1 MRERRPVFKIQ
12 SKERKMSEEKIILID
27 KKDGVGTIT
36 LNRPDKLN
44 AFNDELTFSLQDA
57 LKEMEKDSG
66 VRAIILTGA
75 GRGFCSGQDLQS
87 RSISQDM
94 GQRPSLGDS
103 IRRRYNPIV
112 LKIRR
117 MEKPIIAAVNG
128 VAAGA
133 GASLAFACD
142 FRIVAE
148 GVNFI
153 QSFTKVGLVPDSG
166 STFMLPRLIGVTKAF
181 ELMLTADKLDAPK
194 ALELGLINQ
203 LVKPEDLMKEAVA
216 LAERLA
222 AGPTKAFGL
231 TKRAVN
237 RAIFPDLEELL
248 EYEASLQEIAGR
260 SDDFA
265 EGVKAFVEK
274 RQPAYT
280 GK

>member
-1 MRERRPVFKIQ
+1 MTD
-12 SKERKMSEEKIILID
+12 EKILLTE
-27 KKDGVGTIT
+27 KKNGVGIIT

-44 AFNDELTFSLQDA
+44 SFNDELTFQLQDA
-57 LKEMEKDSG
+57 LKEMEKDKE
-66 VRAIILTGA
+66 VKAIIITGA
-75 GRGFCSGQDLQS
+75 GRGFCAGQDLQS
-87 RSISQDM
+87 RSIAQEV

-112 LKIRR
+112 TKLRR

-133 GASLAFACD
+133 GASVALACD
-142 FRIVAE
+142 FRIITE
-148 GVNFI
+148 KTSFI

-166 STFMLPRLIGVTKAF
+166 ATFILPRLVGVTKAF
-181 ELMLTADKLDAPK
+181 ELMLSAEKLTAEEAMKLGIVNKIVSD
-194 ALELGLINQ
+194 EN
-203 LVKPEDLMKEAVA
+203 LMKEATE
-216 LAERLA
+216 LAEKLA
-222 AGPTKAFGL
+222 AGPTKAFAL

-237 RAIFPDLEELL
+237 RAVFHDLEEGL

-260 SDDFA
+260 SDDFQ

-274 RQPAYT
+274 RAPQYT

>member
-1 MRERRPVFKIQ
+1 MT
-12 SKERKMSEEKIILID
+12 EEKNILIE
-27 KKDGVGTIT
+27 KKNGVGIIT

-57 LKEMEKDSG
+57 LKEMEKDQA
-66 VRAIILTGA
+66 VRAIIITGA

-87 RSISQDM
+87 RSISQEM

-112 LKIRR
+112 IKIRR
-117 MEKPIIAAVNG
+117 LEKPVIAAVNG

-142 FRIVAE
+142 FRIAADT
-148 GVNFI
+148 VNFI

-181 ELMLTADKLDAPK
+181 ELMLSAEKLGAAE
-194 ALELGLINQ
+194 ALNLGLVNK
-203 LVKPEDLMKEAVA
+203 VVPADALMTEAMT
-216 LAERLA
+216 LAEKLA
-222 AGPTKAFGL
+222 QGPTKAFGL

-237 RAIFPDLEELL
+237 RAVFFDLEELL

>member
-1 MRERRPVFKIQ
+1 MTD
-12 SKERKMSEEKIILID
+12 EKILLTE
-27 KKDGVGTIT
+27 KQGNVGIIT

-44 AFNDELTFSLQDA
+44 SFNDELTFQLQDA
-57 LKEMEKDSG
+57 LKEMEKDKE

-75 GRGFCSGQDLQS
+75 GRGFCAGQDLQS
-87 RSISQDM
+87 RSIAQEM

-103 IRRRYNPIV
+103 IKRRYNPIV
-112 LKIRR
+112 TKLRR

-133 GASLAFACD
+133 GASVAFACD
-142 FRIVAE
+142 FRIVTDKTS
-148 GVNFI
+148 FI
-153 QSFTKVGLVPDSG
+153 QSFTKVGLIPDSG
-166 STFMLPRLIGVTKAF
+166 ATFVLPRLIGVTRAF
-181 ELMLTADKLDAPK
+181 ELMLSADKLTAEE
-194 ALELGLINQ
+194 ALRLGVVNK
-203 LVKPEDLMKEAVA
+203 VVTDEELMKEALA

-237 RAIFPDLEELL
+237 KAIFDDLEELL
-248 EYEASLQEIAGR
+248 EYEANLQEIAGR
-260 SDDFA
+260 SDDFE

-274 RQPAYT
+274 RPAQYK

>member
-1 MRERRPVFKIQ
+1 MA
-12 SKERKMSEEKIILID
+12 EEKIILIE
-27 KKDGVGTIT
+27 KKNGVATIT

-44 AFNDELTFSLQDA
+44 AFNDELTFTLQDA
-57 LKEMEKDSG
+57 LKETEKDES
-66 VRAIILTGA
+66 VRAIVLTGA

-87 RSISQDM
+87 RSISQEM

-112 LKIRR
+112 IKIRR

-142 FRIVAE
+142 FRVAAE
-148 GVNFI
+148 NANFI
-153 QSFTKVGLVPDSG
+153 QSFTKVGLIPDSG

-181 ELMLTADKLDAPK
+181 ELMLSADKLDAAE
-194 ALELGLINQ
+194 ALRLGLVNK
-203 LVKPEDLMKEAVA
+203 VVPADAVVAEATA
-216 LAERLA
+216 LAEKLA
-222 AGPTKAFGL
+222 LGPSKAFGL

-237 RAIFPDLEELL
+237 KAMFSDLEELL

-260 SDDFA
+260 SDDFQ
-265 EGVKAFVEK
+265 EGVKAFIEK

>member
-1 MRERRPVFKIQ
+1 
-12 SKERKMSEEKIILID
+12 MSDEKILLTE
-27 KKDGVGTIT
+27 KKNGVGIIT

-44 AFNDELTFSLQDA
+44 SFNDELTFQLQDA
-57 LKEMEKDSG
+57 LKEMEKDKE
-66 VRAIILTGA
+66 VKALILTGS
-75 GRGFCSGQDLQS
+75 GRGFCAGQDLQS
-87 RSISQDM
+87 RSIAQEM

-112 LKIRR
+112 TKLRR

-133 GASLAFACD
+133 GASVAFACD
-142 FRIVAE
+142 FRIITEKVS
-148 GVNFI
+148 FI

-166 STFMLPRLIGVTKAF
+166 ATFILPRLVGVTKAF
-181 ELMLTADKLDAPK
+181 DLMLSADKLTADEAMKL
-194 ALELGLINQ
+194 GIINK
-203 LVKPEDLMKEAVA
+203 VVAEEDLMKEAIA
-216 LAERLA
+216 LAEKLA
-222 AGPTKAFGL
+222 LGPTKAFAL

-237 RAIFPDLEELL
+237 KAIFDDLEELL
-248 EYEASLQEIAGR
+248 EYEACLQEIAGR

-274 RQPAYT
+274 RAPQYT

>member
-1 MRERRPVFKIQ
+1 MT
-12 SKERKMSEEKIILID
+12 EENILLVE
-27 KKDGVGTIT
+27 KKNGVGIIT

-44 AFNDELTFSLQDA
+44 SFNDELTFSVQDA
-57 LKEMEKDSG
+57 LKEMEKDAT
-66 VRAIILTGA
+66 VRAIVVTGA
-75 GRGFCSGQDLQS
+75 GRGFCAGQDLQS

-103 IRRRYNPIV
+103 IRRRYNPII
-112 LKIRR
+112 LKLRKI
-117 MEKPIIAAVNG
+117 EKPVIAAVNG

-142 FRIVAE
+142 LRVAAE
-148 GVNFI
+148 NTSFI

-166 STFMLPRLIGVTKAF
+166 STFLLPRLIGATKAF
-181 ELMLTADKLDAPK
+181 ELMLSADKLDAQE
-194 ALELGLINQ
+194 ALRLGLVNK
-203 LVKPEDLMKEAVA
+203 LVPAENVLSEAIA
-216 LAERLA
+216 WAEKLA

-237 RAIFPDLEELL
+237 RAIWSDLEELL

-260 SDDFA
+260 SDDFV

-274 RQPAYT
+274 RTPAYT

>member
-1 MRERRPVFKIQ
+1 
-12 SKERKMSEEKIILID
+12 MSDEKILLTE
-27 KKDGVGTIT
+27 KKNGVGIIT

-44 AFNDELTFSLQDA
+44 AFSDELTFQLQDA
-57 LKEMEKDSG
+57 LKEMEKDKE
-66 VRAIILTGA
+66 VRAIILTAA
-75 GRGFCSGQDLQS
+75 GRGFCAGQDLQS
-87 RSISQDM
+87 RSIAQEM
-94 GQRPSLGDS
+94 GERPSLGDS

-112 LKIRR
+112 IKLRR
-117 MEKPIIAAVNG
+117 IEKPIIAAVNG

-133 GASLAFACD
+133 GASIAFACD
-142 FRIVAE
+142 YRIVTDK
-148 GVNFI
+148 VNFI
-153 QSFTKVGLVPDSG
+153 QSFTKVGLIPDSG
-166 STFMLPRLIGVTKAF
+166 ATFILTRLVGLTKAF
-181 ELMLTADKLDAPK
+181 ELMLSADKLSAEE
-194 ALELGLINQ
+194 ALNLGIINKI
-203 LVKPEDLMKEAVA
+203 VGEDDLMKEAVA

-237 RAIFPDLEELL
+237 RAVFDDLEELL

-274 RQPAYT
+274 RTPQYT

>member
-1 MRERRPVFKIQ
+1 MVD
-12 SKERKMSEEKIILID
+12 EKILLTE
-27 KKDGVGTIT
+27 KKNGVGIIT

-44 AFNDELTFSLQDA
+44 SFNDELTFQLQDA
-57 LKEMEKDSG
+57 LKEMEKDKE
-66 VRAIILTGA
+66 VRAIIITGA
-75 GRGFCSGQDLQS
+75 GRGFCAGQDLQS
-87 RSISQDM
+87 RSIAQEV

-112 LKIRR
+112 TKLRR

-133 GASLAFACD
+133 GASVALACD
-142 FRIVAE
+142 FRIITE
-148 GVNFI
+148 KTSFI

-166 STFMLPRLIGVTKAF
+166 ATFILPRLVGVTKAF
-181 ELMLTADKLDAPK
+181 ELMLSADKLTAEDALK
-194 ALELGLINQ
+194 LGIVNK
-203 LVKPEDLMKEAVA
+203 VVSDENLMKEATE
-216 LAERLA
+216 LAEKLA
-222 AGPTKAFGL
+222 QGPTKAFAL

-237 RAIFPDLEELL
+237 RAVFHDLEEGL
-248 EYEASLQEIAGR
+248 EYEANLQEIAGR

-274 RQPAYT
+274 RAPQYT

>member
-1 MRERRPVFKIQ
+1 MT
-12 SKERKMSEEKIILID
+12 EEKLILTE
-27 KKDGVGTIT
+27 KKNGVGIIT

-57 LKEMEKDSG
+57 LKEMEKDNA
-66 VRAIILTGA
+66 VRAIVITGA

-112 LKIRR
+112 IKIRR

-142 FRIVAE
+142 LRIASVTT
-148 GVNFI
+148 NFI

-181 ELMLTADKLDAPK
+181 ELMLTADKLDAAD
-194 ALELGLINQ
+194 ALRLGLVNKVVPAEQ
-203 LVKPEDLMKEAVA
+203 VLSEAVA
-216 LAERLA
+216 MAETLA

-237 RAIFPDLEELL
+237 RAIFSDLEDLL

-260 SDDFA
+260 SDDFQ